1 MADISYTPT
10 TWADGAEG
18 GTPIDAAKLNNI
30 ESGIVDAVAAIGPN
44 DTTEDGTL
52 KAQIDA
58 INSRTSPNASY
69 TSINDNLSYRIKNG
83 ICFVRLSGRT
93 SSQITNS
100 GLIIGVM
107 PEGARTNDR
116 FVIPFSYDSF
126 GNTGQ
131 VVFDTNGN
139 ITAYCG
145 VAVSAI
151 YTIVSYPV

>member
-58 INSRTSPNASY
+58 NATAIDDGYSLSSNADVALNSTYSTPARGLLLVGGYSGVVITVSVNNVLMLRFKADTIN
-69 TSINDNLSYRIKNG
+69 G
-83 ICFVRLSGRT
+83 
-93 SSQITNS
+93 
-100 GLIIGVM
+100 
-107 PEGARTNDR
+107 
-116 FVIPFSYDSF
+116 
-126 GNTGQ
+126 GNTFHTIYLPKGAS
-131 VVFDTNGN
+131 VR
-139 ITAYCG
+139 ITSNLDSNVNTHRFY
-145 VAVSAI
+145 
-151 YTIVSYPV
+151 Y

>member
-58 INSRTSPNASY
+58 LAS
-69 TSINDNLSYRIKNG
+69 S
-83 ICFVRLSGRT
+83 
-93 SSQITNS
+93 
-100 GLIIGVM
+100 
-107 PEGARTNDR
+107 
-116 FVIPFSYDSF
+116 
-126 GNTGQ
+126 
-131 VVFDTNGN
+131 
-139 ITAYCG
+139 
-145 VAVSAI
+145 
-151 YTIVSYPV
+151 VSYPSLTASKWVYITKPSGQPPTVFLPCPKAPNSVSVTNAEFFNGTWASLTFASSDWIGNYLVLRFAEAQGLANMGIYTARMNLTVS